1 MKVRHLFTVMA
12 MTAVTGCSVGGLLG
26 QGTAPGAGTDPGG
39 QACRWLGEQ
48 TSDAAPAKLD
58 LVVLVDRSAS
68 ARDGRGRAW
77 DWYRAVFGGAGTAVG
92 DAVSFPN
99 TRVPTPARIRV
110 GAFDGEGSVE
120 WVVGDLLLPHLTATA
135 DGYRSS
141 YALNVGDC
149 LRDAVGRA
157 AASPPRE
164 PGSAVLGAL
173 DVDRVQAS
181 APDAE
186 HRLVVA
192 TDGLSTQGCAS
203 LGRTAM
209 RDLTLVG
216 RIVRACQGQRA
227 VPDLKGWGVEMAW
240 LGHPGAGRPQP
251 RQSHRKWLTSLWSG
265 LCAATGAHPC
275 RIADGRPPDPA
286 QGTEGVP
293 ATVTDPVIAFA
304 STERAPSPFVK
315 KVFPESV
322 LFRTGSATLH
332 VKGRELLTR
341 FADEL
346 AGQAPESVGVAGYA
360 DDRGGVSYNEG
371 LSRRRAEA
379 VGDVLRRAG
388 LRGVRTEGRG
398 EIAGNCPSPN
408 AGDTKACNR
417 RVEIVYRVRG

>member
-1 MKVRHLFTVMA
+1 MKARHLLAVTA

-26 QGTAPGAGTDPGG
+26 QTAQAPGGGTSG

-48 TSDAAPAKLD
+48 AADAAQARLD
-58 LVVLVDRSAS
+58 LVLLVDRSAS
-68 ARDGRGRAW
+68 ARDGQGRAW
-77 DWYRAVFGGAGTAVG
+77 DWYRAVFGGEGTAVG
-92 DAVSFPN
+92 DAVTFPN
-99 TRVPTPARIRV
+99 TRLPTPARIRI

-173 DVDRVQAS
+173 DVDRAPAT

-203 LGRTAM
+203 LERTAM
-209 RDLTLVG
+209 RDLTIVG

-227 VPDLKGWGVEMAW
+227 VPDLRGWRVEMPW
-240 LGHPGAGRPQP
+240 LGHPGADRPQP

-275 RIADGRPPDPA
+275 RIADGRPTDPA
-286 QGTEGVP
+286 QGTPGVP
-293 ATVTDPVIAFA
+293 VSVADPVIAFS
-304 STERAPSPFVK
+304 STERAPDPFVK
-315 KVFPESV
+315 KVLPEDLLFP
-322 LFRTGSATLH
+322 TGSAVLH
-332 VKGRELLTR
+332 ASGRELLTR

-346 AGQAPESVGVAGYA
+346 AGQAPESVRVAGYA
-360 DDRGGVSYNEG
+360 DDRGGTTYNED
-371 LSRRRAEA
+371 LSRRRARA
-379 VGDVLRRAG
+379 VGDVLRQAG

-398 EIAGNCPSPN
+398 EVAGNCPSPS